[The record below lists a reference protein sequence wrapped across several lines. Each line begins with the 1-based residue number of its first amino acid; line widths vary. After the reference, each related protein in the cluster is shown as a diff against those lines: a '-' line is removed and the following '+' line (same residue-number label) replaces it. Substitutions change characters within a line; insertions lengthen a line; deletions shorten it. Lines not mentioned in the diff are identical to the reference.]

1 MLNAGERGQTSAE
14 LPVPKRS
21 SEPQASG
28 KLMQRDY
35 YSALA
40 KMITPSA
47 RDKPRL
53 RSMIYDLAR
62 ARLRRELGE
71 EAGEF
76 RDTDGAWESRELEAA
91 IERIEADFSGN
102 ISETARPATNAI
114 TSIAD
119 SAVEIIP
126 PARHSAPPL
135 WEARREFTK
144 QPAARSAAT
153 LPVLLSLAGAAIL
166 GITIYIAFE
175 HVVYEQLPTQ
185 QLPIQVRTGEKVAH
199 KIPNRPPE
207 IPIPVDYGVYA
218 LANGQLTELEP
229 LPVKVSD
236 RTLAIP
242 GIISTASKS
251 KLPNGR
257 IRFVVFKRELVNNA
271 PEKIVVRALAEAGT
285 SALNRGAETAAT
297 SGAGDPPAFRNIS
310 YEMKVAPVDGN
321 PAMIVVRSANPDF
334 SFPAGRYALILRNL
348 AYDFS
353 VDRPPTD

>member
-1 MLNAGERGQTSAE
+1 
-14 LPVPKRS
+14 
-21 SEPQASG
+21 
-28 KLMQRDY
+28 MQRDY

-53 RSMIYDLAR
+53 RSMVYDLAR
-62 ARLRRELGE
+62 ARLRRELGDA
-71 EAGEF
+71 AG
-76 RDTDGAWESRELEAA
+76 GARESRELEAA
-91 IERIEADFSGN
+91 IERIEADISGN
-102 ISETARPATNAI
+102 IAETAGPATNAI

-126 PARHSAPPL
+126 PARHSPPPL
-135 WEARREFTK
+135 WEARQEFTK

-185 QLPIQVRTGEKVAH
+185 QLPTQQLPTQVQSGEKTTH

-207 IPIPVDYGVYA
+207 FPIPVDYGVYA
-218 LANGQLTELEP
+218 LANGQLVELEP
-229 LPVKVSD
+229 LPIKVSD

-242 GIISTASKS
+242 GIISTTSKS

-271 PEKIVVRALAEAGT
+271 PEKLVVRALAEAGT
-285 SALNRGAETAAT
+285 SPLSRGAETTAT

-348 AYDFS
+348 AYDFA
-353 VDRPPTD
+353 VDRAPAD